1 MAKLGDECDYSSS
14 SEEDNLDPRIQ
25 VKFPVLFN
33 YFLVKCEFGILRETH
48 SSLKQKMMNF
58 GFDFYLSSLQEFIL
72 KVKHFSNVSQGI
84 LPLIQCDIDT

>member
-33 YFLVKCEFGILRETH
+33 YCLVKCEFGVLRETH
-48 SSLKQKMMNF
+48 F
-58 GFDFYLSSLQEFIL
+58 F
-72 KVKHFSNVSQGI
+72 
-84 LPLIQCDIDT
+84 

>member
-33 YFLVKCEFGILRETH
+33 YLLFGKVRIWGFARDTLF
-48 SSLKQKMMNF
+48 LKQN
-58 GFDFYLSSLQEFIL
+58 
-72 KVKHFSNVSQGI
+72 
-84 LPLIQCDIDT
+84 